1 MSPRQLRFLAPPKPL
16 TERFGREFFLRAPQ
30 QPGVY
35 FMYDDAGRLLYV
47 GQSRDLRA
55 RLNSYRHVHPDRD
68 SRKTLRLV
76 HRVAR
81 IEWQVCDTHD
91 EAMVREV
98 RLLQEHRPQFNRADT
113 FPAPRYYIGVQT
125 RGSELIVSLRQEP
138 GDPVTSF
145 GPFNSWARPVY
156 AALLRLLFV
165 VIEQPAGLEAFPH
178 GLLRGAPARTFGFP
192 AGDQQGGADAVARG
206 VADYFSRRSDEI
218 LPAFAAAMRQAGP
231 RSFFERD
238 LLNNDM
244 LLLQNFYEQEPGP
257 RAAARMAAVADSQS
271 GAIPRTHSEA

>member
-1 MSPRQLRFLAPPKPL
+1 
-16 TERFGREFFLRAPQ
+16 
-30 QPGVY
+30 
-35 FMYDDAGRLLYV
+35 MYDATGRLLYV
-47 GQSRDLRA
+47 GQSHDLRA

-81 IEWQVCDTHD
+81 IDWQVCATHD

-98 RLLQEHRPQFNRADT
+98 RLLLAHRPHFNRADT
-113 FPAPRYYIGVQT
+113 FPAPQYYIGVQM
-125 RGSELIVSLRQEP
+125 RGSELIVSLRREQ
-138 GDPVTSF
+138 GDPAMRF

-165 VIEQPAGLEAFPH
+165 VIEQPAGLDSFPH
-178 GLLRGAPARTFGFP
+178 GLLRGEPPRTFGFLT
-192 AGDQQGGADAVARG
+192 GNRQGRGDAVVQG

-218 LPAFAAAMRQAGP
+218 LSTFAAALRQIGP

-238 LLNNDM
+238 LFNTDL
-244 LLLQNFYEQEPGP
+244 LLLQDFYARKPGP
-257 RAAARMAAVADSQS
+257 RATARMA
-271 GAIPRTHSEA
+271 GG